1 MLLISSKPRVFEPEE
16 IPVGGNNRCGSAIGV
31 VDKLAEIIFV
41 VFLEVLVDVE
51 VVIIVIVEPLAL
63 VYILAVVS

>member
-1 MLLISSKPRVFEPEE
+1 MFEPEE
-16 IPVGGNNRCGSAIGV
+16 IPVSGNNRCGSAIRV

-51 VVIIVIVEPLAL
+51 VVIIIVVEPLTL
-63 VYILAVVS
+63 IYILAVVPQRGQHCY